1 MATSMTQDVAGMRRG
16 IDETN
21 RRFEEAF
28 NSGDPARAAREVY
41 TEDARILPPG
51 AAMVEGRDGIAQ
63 FWTAAQQGASS
74 ASSYPRFS
82 LSRWASRRTRSGVPG
97 LTLGDGQQV
106 SAKYVVVWKQ
116 EGGRWRWHVDIW
128 NMESA

>member
-63 FWTAAQQGASS
+63 FWTAAQQGGLERVELSTVLLEPVGEQAYEVGR
-74 ASSYPRFS
+74 AGAHPR
-82 LSRWASRRTRSGVPG
+82 
-97 LTLGDGQQV
+97 
-106 SAKYVVVWKQ
+106 
-116 EGGRWRWHVDIW
+116 
-128 NMESA
+128 